1 MKNNEHLAQTLLIK
15 WFRLQYPLM
24 AKCLF
29 AIPNGGARHIGTAL
43 KLKAEGVT
51 AGVSDLFLMI
61 PANGLYGLFLE
72 MKADKSARLQ
82 QNQIDFLNLAE
93 SMGYGQYIRLQ
104 GGHRPFN
111 SARTWLLPSTTRSIL
126 S

>member
-1 MKNNEHLAQTLLIK
+1 MQQKEHLAQSLLIQ

-29 AIPNGGARHIGTAL
+29 AIPNGGARHIGTAI

-61 PANGLYGLFLE
+61 PSHGKHGLFLE
-72 MKADKSARLQ
+72 MKQKDGKLQ
-82 QNQIDFLNLAE
+82 QNQKEFLLLAE
-93 SMGYGQYIRLQ
+93 SMGYGAEVAFGFEDGVEKIKKYLQ
-104 GGHRPFN
+104 EN
-111 SARTWLLPSTTRSIL
+111 
-126 S
+126 

>member
-1 MKNNEHLAQTLLIK
+1 MRNQEHLAQTLLIK

-29 AIPNGGARHIGTAL
+29 AIPNGGARHIGTAI

-61 PANGLYGLFLE
+61 PNNGKHGLFLE
-72 MKADKSARLQ
+72 MKQKDGKLQ

-93 SMGYGQYIRLQ
+93 SMGYGAEVAYGFEEGQKIIQKYLQ
-104 GGHRPFN
+104 E
-111 SARTWLLPSTTRSIL
+111 S
-126 S
+126 

>member
-1 MKNNEHLAQTLLIK
+1 MKNNEHLAQSLLIK

-61 PANGLYGLFLE
+61 PNGEKHGLFLE
-72 MKADKSARLQ
+72 MKQKDGKLQ

-93 SMGYGQYIRLQ
+93 SMGYGAEVAYGFEEAQKIIQKYLRE
-104 GGHRPFN
+104 
-111 SARTWLLPSTTRSIL
+111 
-126 S
+126 

>member
-1 MKNNEHLAQTLLIK
+1 MKNNEHLAQSLLVK
-15 WFRLQYPLM
+15 WFRLQYPYM

-29 AIPNGGARHIGTAL
+29 AIPNGGARHIGTAI

-61 PANGLYGLFLE
+61 PTASGKHGLFLE
-72 MKADKSARLQ
+72 MKTDVGKLQ

-93 SMGYGQYIRLQ
+93 SMGYEAKVAYGFEEGVEIIKKYLQ
-104 GGHRPFN
+104 E
-111 SARTWLLPSTTRSIL
+111 T
-126 S
+126 

>member
-1 MKNNEHLAQTLLIK
+1 MRNQEHLAQSLLIK

-29 AIPNGGARHIGTAL
+29 AIPNGGARHIGTAI

-61 PANGLYGLFLE
+61 PSNGLHGLFLE
-72 MKADKSARLQ
+72 MKQKDGKLQ
-82 QNQIDFLNLAE
+82 QNQAEFLNLAE
-93 SMGYGQYIRLQ
+93 SMGYGAEVAYGFEEGQKIIQKYLQ
-104 GGHRPFN
+104 DK
-111 SARTWLLPSTTRSIL
+111 
-126 S
+126 

>member
-61 PANGLYGLFLE
+61 PANGLHGLFLE

-93 SMGYGQYIRLQ
+93 SMGYGAEVAYGFQEAQKIIQKYL
-104 GGHRPFN
+104 HE
-111 SARTWLLPSTTRSIL
+111 S
-126 S
+126 